1 MRTIKPEQQKQTVM
15 VNDVEKKCSDV
26 NNTDLKELIRKH
38 KDKND
43 PFYLNK
49 RQLSA
54 LSVTRELWDDVKGNP
69 GKRCAQNPRKYKNN
83 TTIDGASQKE
93 RMVGNLS
100 EYLVNPGNGKFG

>member
-26 NNTDLKELIRKH
+26 NNTELKELVRKH

-49 RQLSA
+49 KQLMA
-54 LSVTRELWDDVKGNP
+54 LSVTRELWDDVEGNP
-69 GKRCAQNPRKYKNN
+69 GKRLAQEPNRYENN
-83 TTIDGASQKE
+83 TPVEGASVKE
-93 RMVGNLS
+93 RMVSNLS

>member
-43 PFYLNK
+43 PFYLNQ
-49 RQLSA
+49 RQLMS
-54 LSVTRELWDDVKGNP
+54 LSVTRELWDDI
-69 GKRCAQNPRKYKNN
+69 RLSQNPSAYKNG
-83 TTIDGASQKE
+83 TAIEGASQKE
-93 RMVGNLS
+93 RMVSNLS